1 MAECILYSLRSQA
14 ISSICSRRTATRCSW
29 WSLHR
34 ILGSAG
40 ESADEHEESRLVAHD
55 RDVSLAGCSV
65 LQPEH
70 VAGTKLPRLA
80 VSHGNGK
87 AALQD
92 DAELNRGSRM
102 IEPVFQVLGAPTR
115 VESSEESACGGK
127 VVADINRRRRGRE
140 VRLAKLGGHV

>member
-1 MAECILYSLRSQA
+1 MDYAGARRPPRPYALGGDRRLRRQLK
-14 ISSICSRRTATRCSW
+14 T
-29 WSLHR
+29 
-34 ILGSAG
+34 

-115 VESSEESACGGK
+115 VESSEEGPCGGK
-127 VVADINRRRRGRE
+127 
-140 VRLAKLGGHV
+140 